1 MVNRID
7 SDRGMHFTSKVLQ
20 QIIQSLGIKWE
31 LHTQWHPQSSGHVER
46 MNQTLKRTLTK
57 LMVETQM
64 SWVQCLPLALLRI
77 RTQPRSDLGV
87 SPYEM
92 MFGLPFLT
100 TQHENA
106 TYDVGEMSV
115 KRYVNT
121 IAKTLENL
129 RLKEIIPQTTPLDF
143 KIHNVHP
150 GEWVLVKTWKEQS
163 LTPQWEGP
171 FQVLLMTEAAIRTK
185 ERGWI
190 HASRIK
196 GPVEEP
202 KEWTI
207 TSEPGDTKLTLKQGL
222 GGNELGRPKWSKKH
236 TQDHT

>member
-1 MVNRID
+1 MGAAYPMASTEFWSCRKDI
-7 SDRGMHFTSKVLQ
+7 
-20 QIIQSLGIKWE
+20 
-31 LHTQWHPQSSGHVER
+31 
-46 MNQTLKRTLTK
+46 NQTLKRTLTK
-57 LMVETQM
+57 LIVETQM
-64 SWVQCLPLALLRI
+64 SWVQCLPLPLLRI

-92 MFGLPFLT
+92 IFGLPFLT

-106 TYDVGEMSV
+106 TYEVGEMSV

-129 RLKEIIPQTTPLDF
+129 GLKGIIPQTTPLDF

-150 GEWVLVKTWKEQS
+150 EEWVLVKTWKEQS

-171 FQVLLMTEAAIRTK
+171 FQVLLTTEAAIRTK

-202 KEWTI
+202 KEWMI
-207 TSEPGDTKLTLKQGL
+207 TSEPGDTKLTLKRGL
-222 GGNELGRPKWSKKH
+222 GGNELGRPKWSEKH

>member
-1 MVNRID
+1 
-7 SDRGMHFTSKVLQ
+7 
-20 QIIQSLGIKWE
+20 
-31 LHTQWHPQSSGHVER
+31 
-46 MNQTLKRTLTK
+46 MNQTLKRTVTK
-57 LMVETQM
+57 LIVETQM

-106 TYDVGEMSV
+106 TYEVGEMSV

-121 IAKTLENL
+121 IAKTVAVQKTLENL
-129 RLKEIIPQTTPLDF
+129 RLKGIIPQTTPLDF

-150 GEWVLVKTWKEQS
+150 GERVLVKTWKEQS

-171 FQVLLMTEAAIRTK
+171 FQVLLTTEAAIRTK

-207 TSEPGDTKLTLKQGL
+207 TSEPGDTKRTLKRGL

>member
-1 MVNRID
+1 
-7 SDRGMHFTSKVLQ
+7 
-20 QIIQSLGIKWE
+20 
-31 LHTQWHPQSSGHVER
+31 

-57 LMVETQM
+57 LIVETQM

-106 TYDVGEMSV
+106 TYEVGEMSV
-115 KRYVNT
+115 KRYINT

-129 RLKEIIPQTTPLDF
+129 RLKRIIPQTTPLDF
-143 KIHNVHP
+143 KVHNVHP

-171 FQVLLMTEAAIRTK
+171 FQVLLTTEAAIRTK

-196 GPVEEP
+196 GPVDEP

-207 TSEPGDTKLTLKQGL
+207 TSEPGDTKLTLKWGL

>member
-1 MVNRID
+1 
-7 SDRGMHFTSKVLQ
+7 
-20 QIIQSLGIKWE
+20 
-31 LHTQWHPQSSGHVER
+31 

-57 LMVETQM
+57 LIVETQM
-64 SWVQCLPLALLRI
+64 SWVQCLPLALLKI
-77 RTQPRSDLGV
+77 RTQARSDLGV

-106 TYDVGEMSV
+106 TYE
-115 KRYVNT
+115 
-121 IAKTLENL
+121 
-129 RLKEIIPQTTPLDF
+129 
-143 KIHNVHP
+143 
-150 GEWVLVKTWKEQS
+150 
-163 LTPQWEGP
+163 
-171 FQVLLMTEAAIRTK
+171 VLLTTEAAIRTK

-196 GPVEEP
+196 GPVDEP

-207 TSEPGDTKLTLKQGL
+207 TSEPGDTKLTLKRGL
-222 GGNELGRPKWSKKH
+222 SGNELGRPKWSKKH

>member
-1 MVNRID
+1 
-7 SDRGMHFTSKVLQ
+7 
-20 QIIQSLGIKWE
+20 
-31 LHTQWHPQSSGHVER
+31 

-57 LMVETQM
+57 LIVETQM
-64 SWVQCLPLALLRI
+64 SRVQCLPLALLRI

-106 TYDVGEMSV
+106 TYEVGEMSV
-115 KRYVNT
+115 KGYVNT
-121 IAKTLENL
+121 IVKTLKNL
-129 RLKEIIPQTTPLDF
+129 RLKGIIPQTTPLDF

-171 FQVLLMTEAAIRTK
+171 FQVLLTTEAAIRTK

-196 GPVEEP
+196 GPEEEP

-207 TSEPGDTKLTLKQGL
+207 TSEPGDTKLTLKRGL
-222 GGNELGRPKWSKKH
+222 GGNELGRPKWSRKH